1 MFLSGMAQGQ
11 QRVIRA
17 VIGED
22 GLRRR
27 LAELGFVPGTKVR
40 VLARTSDGMIV
51 EARGSSLAIDF
62 RSGELIVV

>member
-22 GLRRR
+22 GRRR

-62 RSGELIVV
+62 RSGDLIVV

>member
-27 LAELGFVPGTKVR
+27 LAELGFVPGMKVR
-40 VLARTSDGMIV
+40 VLARTFDGMIV

-62 RSGELIVV
+62 RSGDLIVV